1 MKNDISRFIKA
12 QAEVY
17 ETALAEIKNGRKNSH
32 WIWYIFP
39 QLADLGYSETAK
51 YYGIKDMAEAKAYL
65 ANESLRQRL
74 VEISSELLSLPT
86 NDALEVMGSPDHLKL
101 RSSMTLFAL
110 ADPEC
115 EVFRSV
121 LEKYYEG
128 RMDDKTVA
136 LLNNNEQGK

>member
-1 MKNDISRFIKA
+1 MKDNISRFIKA
-12 QAEVY
+12 QAGVY
-17 ETALAEIKNGRKNSH
+17 ETALAEIKNGRKKSH

-39 QLADLGYSETAK
+39 QLVNLGYSETAK

-65 ANESLRQRL
+65 ANETMRQRL
-74 VEISSELLSLPT
+74 VEISNALLSLPQ

-110 ADPEC
+110 SDPEC
-115 EVFRSV
+115 EVFRKV
-121 LEKYYEG
+121 LDKYYEG

-136 LLNNNEQGK
+136 LLKNQE

>member
-1 MKNDISRFIKA
+1 MKDNISRFIKA
-12 QAEVY
+12 QAGVY
-17 ETALAEIKNGRKNSH
+17 ETALAEMKNGRKKSH

-65 ANESLRQRL
+65 ANETLRQRL
-74 VEISSELLSLPT
+74 VEISNALLSLPT
-86 NDALEVMGSPDHLKL
+86 NDALGVMGSPDHLKL

-115 EVFRSV
+115 EVFRKV
-121 LEKYYEG
+121 LDKYYEG

-136 LLNNNEQGK
+136 LLK